1 MNNQSEF
8 DKMAHAQ
15 AMTLLFGAYGQTS
28 DKNRMLI
35 YAKALQIIPKDLLM
49 SVVKKAIYQN
59 KYMPSIAELLEAC
72 RSLKATTI
80 GKSEVPNWNE
90 AWAEIEKAMYATPF
104 GKVPRFSHP
113 AIEQAVNNYGW
124 QSIHKVM
131 ADDFHTM
138 QAQLRRMYDECSRQF
153 IENKR
158 NQEIL
163 GENPLLENTNK
174 QLTLE
179 SKIKDIATRTKM
191 GVR

>member
-104 GKVPRFSHP
+104 GKFPQFSHP
-113 AIEQAVNNYGW
+113 VIEQAVKNYGW
-124 QSIHKVM
+124 KSIHEVM

-138 QAQLRRMYDECSRQF
+138 QAQLRRMYDECSRKF

-163 GENPLLENTNK
+163 GENPLLENTKK
-174 QLTLE
+174 QLALE
-179 SKIKDIATRTKM
+179 TKLKDIAIRTET
-191 GVR
+191 GVG